1 AGLTVDWTPWTR
13 TGHLTD
19 LPTYAFQHRR
29 HWLPASATATDVG
42 SIGLGTVD
50 HPLLG
55 AALQL
60 AGGDSVLT
68 GRLSLS
74 SHSWLADHAVFGT
87 VVLPGTAFVEL
98 ALHAADQVGYRVLD
112 ELTLERP
119 LVLTDTAHSVI
130 QVTVTT
136 PDEAGRRTVTI
147 HSRPHTTDTDLADDW
162 T

>member
-29 HWLPASATATDVG
+29 HWLPAAKPVLDAA
-42 SIGLGTVD
+42 GLGLNPAG

-55 AALQL
+55 AAVRL
-60 AGGDSVLT
+60 ASQDGLVLT
-68 GRLSLS
+68 GQMSLTT
-74 SHSWLADHAVFGT
+74 HSWLADHGVFGT
-87 VVLPGTAFVEL
+87 VILPGTAFVEL

-136 PDEAGRRTVTI
+136 PDTDGRRTVTI
-147 HSRPHTTDTDLADDW
+147 HSRPHTTDTDTTDD
-162 T
+162 